1 MRNVDLSGRNA
12 LITGGS
18 RGIGRAIAQEL
29 LRRGAGVAITA
40 RKAEGLAQTAAELR
54 GAFPGSKVHAVV
66 ANAGREE
73 DRARAVRET
82 VAELGSLDILVNNAA
97 TNLAYGPLLEA
108 DLGAVRKIFD
118 TNVVATLGMVQEAHK
133 AWLGEHGGVI
143 VNLASVAGMR
153 ASGPIAAYGTSKAAL
168 ILLTEELAW
177 ELGPSVRVNAVA
189 PAVIKTD
196 FSTKLYENEAEV
208 ASRYPLQRL
217 GTPEDVARLVGF
229 LVSDESSWITGETV
243 RVDGGLLATGNL

>member
-1 MRNVDLSGRNA
+1 MRYMDLSGRNA

-18 RGIGRAIAQEL
+18 RGIGRAIAEEL

-40 RKAEGLAQTAAELR
+40 RKAEGLERAAAELR
-54 GAFPGSKVHAVV
+54 AAFPGPKVHAVV

-73 DRARAVRET
+73 DRAKAVRET

-97 TNLAYGPLLEA
+97 TNLAYGPLLSA

-133 AWLGEHGGVI
+133 AWLGEHGGVV

-153 ASGPIAAYGTSKAAL
+153 ASGPIAAYGASKAAL

-177 ELGPSVRVNAVA
+177 ELGPAIRVNAVA

-208 ASRYPLQRL
+208 ASRYPLKRL
-217 GTPEDVARLVGF
+217 GAPEDVARLVAF
-229 LVSDESSWITGETV
+229 LASDESSWITGETV